1 MREKPKLPPRRRA
14 NSILMLEGASPTFE
28 GRSIEISP
36 SFSVNKIDQGFVENL
51 RKAGVRNIDSLVGE
65 CKVCIQ
71 ICGTDSTEDLMRPTA
86 FQSALLLSGDVRAQ
100 EKSHI
105 IMEIGEKGEGRN
117 ITATELPARGTVVW
131 GHHRAEL
138 NIEDVESAKRLLPSV
153 EVLQGQEKFSR
164 VGNALLFY
172 RNGCNSDNPD
182 LALMAFATCLES
194 LFSTAEQEL
203 SFRLSL
209 RVASFLADK
218 NTERQELFEE
228 CKEVYKI
235 RSKVVHGAAI
245 FRDSEQAAIYLVDSI
260 LPQAERLARRSLAK
274 VLEMK
279 LEPLFENAARLNSL
293 FDRLLF
299 SDSLV
304 RALGE
309 IQGKK

>member
-1 MREKPKLPPRRRA
+1 MKEKPKLPPRRPA
-14 NSILMLEGASPTFE
+14 HSILILEGASPTFE

-36 SFSVNKIDQGFVENL
+36 SFSLNKIDQAFVDNL
-51 RKAGVRNIDSLVGE
+51 RKLGVSNVDSLVGD
-65 CKVCIQ
+65 CKLCIQ

-86 FQSALLLSGDVRAQ
+86 LQSALLLASDVRAQ

-117 ITATELPARGTVVW
+117 ITATNLPARGTILW

-138 NIEDVESAKRLLPSV
+138 NLEDLESAKRLLPRV
-153 EVLQGQEKFSR
+153 EALEAQEKFSR

-194 LFSTAEQEL
+194 IFSTAEQEL
-203 SFRLSL
+203 SYRLSL
-209 RVASFLADK
+209 RVATFLADK
-218 NTERQELFEE
+218 NTDRQELFQE

-245 FRDSEQAAIYLVDSI
+245 SRDSEQAAIYLVDSI
-260 LPQAERLARRSLAK
+260 VPQAERLARRSLAK
-274 VLEMK
+274 VLDMN
-279 LEPLFENAARLNSL
+279 LESLFENAGKLNSL

-299 SDSLV
+299 SESLGN
-304 RALGE
+304 ALAE